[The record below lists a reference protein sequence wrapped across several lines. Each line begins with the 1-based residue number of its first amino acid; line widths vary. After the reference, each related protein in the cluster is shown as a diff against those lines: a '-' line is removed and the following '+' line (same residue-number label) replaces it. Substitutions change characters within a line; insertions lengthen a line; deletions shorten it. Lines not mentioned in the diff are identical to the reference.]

1 MWTENE
7 IFRADLESIC
17 GYGYIP
23 WYELD
28 GTTVLI
34 TGGTGLIGY
43 SVASALAYRALTRG
57 ERIRLLLPVRS
68 EEKARERFAAQLED
82 GCEIRFLPGSVEDL
96 PDPDESVDY
105 IIHGASPTA
114 SRRITEYPVETART
128 ILTGTENMLSLA
140 HRKAVSGM
148 VFLSSM
154 EVYGEITERRIL
166 KENDL
171 GAVSL
176 FSPRSVYPE
185 GKRMAENLCCAY
197 HSEYSVPVTAARLC
211 QTFGPGVSGED
222 GRVFAYM
229 ARCALAGEDIRLSTP
244 GTKENMYLY
253 TADAA
258 GAILL
263 LLLRG
268 ERGTA
273 YSVGNPDTYCSVKDM
288 GELVARTLGEGCI
301 SVRTG
306 IGEAVGIYPPDTY
319 LRLDVS
325 RILSLGWRP
334 SVPLEEMFRRMTACF

>member
-7 IFRADLESIC
+7 IFRADLESLC
-17 GYGYIP
+17 SCGYIP
-23 WYELD
+23 WGELN
-28 GTTVLI
+28 GKTVLI

-43 SVASALAYRALTRG
+43 TVTSALAYRSLTRG
-57 ERIRLLLPVRS
+57 ESIRLLLPVRS
-68 EEKARERFAAQLED
+68 EERARERCASLLAD
-82 GCEIRFLPGSVEDL
+82 GCDIRFLPGSVEDL
-96 PDPDESVDY
+96 PEPDGPVDY

-114 SRRITEYPVETART
+114 SRRFTEYPVETART
-128 ILTGTENMLSLA
+128 ILTGTDNMLSLA
-140 HRKAVSGM
+140 QRKAVSGM

-154 EVYGEITERRIL
+154 EVYGEITERRVL
-166 KENDL
+166 REEDL
-171 GAVSL
+171 GAVDL

-197 HSEYSVPVTAARLC
+197 YSEYDVPVTAARLC
-211 QTFGPGVSGED
+211 QTFGPGVSAGD

-229 ARCALAGEDIRLSTP
+229 ARCALSGEDIRLSTP

-268 ERGTA
+268 RRGSA
-273 YSVGNPDTYCSVKDM
+273 YSVGNPDTYCSVKEM
-288 GELVARTLGEGCI
+288 GELVARTLGESRM
-301 SVRTG
+301 SVLTG
-306 IGEAVGIYPPDTY
+306 TGDSAGIYPPDTY
-319 LRLDVS
+319 LRLDIS

-334 SVPLEEMFRRMTACF
+334 SVNLEEMFRRMTSCF

>member
-1 MWTENE
+1 MWTENG
-7 IFRADLESIC
+7 IFRADLRSLSES
-17 GYGYIP
+17 GYIP
-23 WYELD
+23 WSELS
-28 GTTVLI
+28 GKTVLI

-43 SVASALAYRALTRG
+43 TVASELAYRALTCG

-68 EEKARERFAAQLED
+68 EEKARERYAALLSD
-82 GCEIRFLPGSVEDL
+82 GCDIRFLPGSVEDL
-96 PDPDESVDY
+96 PEPDEDVDY
-105 IIHGASPTA
+105 IVHGASPTA
-114 SRRITEYPVETART
+114 SRRFTEYPVETART
-128 ILTGTENMLSLA
+128 ILAGTENMLSLA
-140 HRKAVSGM
+140 RRKAVSGM

-154 EVYGEITERRIL
+154 EVYGKITDRRL
-166 KENDL
+166 LREDDL
-171 GAVSL
+171 GAVDL

-197 HSEYSVPVTAARLC
+197 HTEYGVPVTTARLC

-229 ARCALAGEDIRLSTP
+229 ARCALSGEDIRLSTP

-268 ERGTA
+268 ERGAA
-273 YSVGNPDTYCSVKDM
+273 YSVGNPDTYCSVREM
-288 GELVARTLGEGCI
+288 GELVARTLGEGRM
-301 SVRTG
+301 SVLTG
-306 IGEAVGIYPPDTY
+306 VGDAAGIYPPDTY

-325 RILSLGWRP
+325 RMLALGWRP
-334 SVPLEEMFRRMTACF
+334 SVSLEEMFRRMTACF